1 MIRSLLICALLCSM
15 AGASFAQQSQPGAQ
29 GAAAEPAADEFL
41 ALNFYVQQGDQPAI
55 AAELRRL
62 QLKYPGWRPPAD
74 LTRLS
79 VTEPSSEIDEVYR
92 LIAAGRHEEAR
103 KAIAAAKVSY
113 PTWQPPAAML
123 ALLETSEGQARLD
136 AAMASGNLQR
146 MLGIVGEVPGLLRCD
161 RINNAWRIAEAQA
174 GAGRKADALGTYRAV
189 ASACVDPAELVATLE
204 KADSVADEAEI
215 LALIAAVE
223 ARLPAMQPELERL
236 RKQLLAGRGKIDIP
250 AAAVKPDARAAATA
264 APKEKAAEPKAAAA
278 PAAVAA
284 GGSGAAVSSS
294 SVQAAFAAGDWAR
307 CLALSSGSRQ
317 TGVLYQRGWCA
328 YNSDQPM
335 EAVNAFRAALGGRL
349 SGDQR
354 RDAAYG
360 IALAYLKMGM
370 SEEASRLAV
379 STDFTRKQ
387 RIDIERQILD
397 QRGVNA
403 YKRRDYRAA
412 ISYFNA
418 LEELTGGIRRDLAL
432 LRAYAYL
439 NGGNRDEAR
448 RQFQKLNR
456 ELSTSETR
464 RGLQATSGG

>member
-1 MIRSLLICALLCSM
+1 MIRSLLICGLLCST
-15 AGASFAQQSQPGAQ
+15 AGTVFAQQNQPASE
-29 GAAAEPAADEFL
+29 AAVAEPAADEFL
-41 ALNFYVQQGDQPAI
+41 ALNFYVQQGDQPAV

-62 QLKYPGWRPPAD
+62 QLKYPGWQPPAD

-92 LIAAGRHEEAR
+92 LIAAGRFEEAR
-103 KAIAAAKVSY
+103 QGIEAAKLTY

-123 ALLETSEGQARLD
+123 SLLETSEGQARLD
-136 AAMASGNLQR
+136 AALASGNLQR
-146 MLGIVGEVPGLLRCD
+146 SLGIIGEVPGLLRCD

-174 GAGRKADALGTYRAV
+174 GAGRKAEALGTYRAV
-189 ASACVDPAELVATLE
+189 ASACVNPAELIATLE
-204 KADSVADEAEI
+204 KADKVADEASI
-215 LALIAAVE
+215 LALIDSVGT
-223 ARLPAMQPELERL
+223 RLPAMKPELAVL
-236 RKQLLAGRGKIDIP
+236 RQKLLAGRGRIEIP
-250 AAAVKPDARAAATA
+250 ATEAKQEKAEAGASAKAEAEKPKAGAKATA
-264 APKEKAAEPKAAAA
+264 
-278 PAAVAA
+278 PASPG
-284 GGSGAAVSSS
+284 GGSAAVSSS

-335 EAVNAFRAALGGRL
+335 EAVTSFRAALNGRL
-349 SGDQR
+349 SADQR
-354 RDAAYG
+354 RDASYG

-370 SEEASRLAV
+370 AEDASRLAV

-403 YKRRDYRAA
+403 YKRRDYRGA
-412 ISYFNA
+412 IRYFNA
-418 LEELTGGIRRDLAL
+418 LEELTGGIRRDLGI

-439 NGGNRDEAR
+439 NSGNRDEAR

-456 ELSTSETR
+456 ELSTQETR